1 LSEDSKGLFE
11 IPEDVDAEWAARR
24 RLADAL
30 RELSERCVLTE
41 TGAAQLEEAAALV
54 QRATQL
60 LPTGRTAAEAFVD
73 QRYFELPARWID
85 RGAMSGR
92 SNPVAPPMQV
102 EMDGKVA
109 RCRIVLSERY
119 VGAPGIVHG
128 GLLAAC
134 FDQVCGH
141 CAVAQ
146 GYPGLTVQL
155 NIRYQHPAHV
165 HTEILF
171 EAEIA
176 EVIGRQVTVAAT
188 CSREGQT
195 LATGR
200 AVFVIL
206 AKGQV
211 PEIFGGG

>member
-1 LSEDSKGLFE
+1 MA
-11 IPEDVDAEWAARR
+11 AE
-24 RLADAL
+24 L
-30 RELSERCVLTE
+30 V
-41 TGAAQLEEAAALV
+41 QQAAA
-54 QRATQL
+54 L

-73 QRYFELPARWID
+73 QSYFELPGRWID

-92 SNPVAPPMQV
+92 SNPIAPPMKV
-102 EMDGKVA
+102 EMDGGTA
-109 RCRIVLSERY
+109 RCTLTLDERY

-128 GLLAAC
+128 GILAAC

-155 NIRYQHPAHV
+155 EVRYLEPANV
-165 HTEILF
+165 HTEIHF
-171 EAEIA
+171 EAEIS
-176 EVIGRQVTVAAT
+176 ETSGRQVTVTAT
-188 CSREGQT
+188 CTRDGRT

-200 AVFVIL
+200 AVFVVL